1 MRFLKNKILKANEAL
16 QKKLNKNSVKQSG
29 PFGIQTLENSFPL
42 NNKTDDNFEVSKE
55 IVKTQSTKQ
64 KGKAKASKAPKKRTR
79 KPSSTKNLVINYGK
93 AIASFATSHLAVSYL
108 EPILKKEGVTHQE
121 FIDFISQSK
130 KSIGGIKSFRYLILT
145 TEEDD
150 ERVVA
155 CKKVFREISTVF
167 IKFFSVNWI
176 MHGKVTHKITYLKY
190 RFKMLRRIQDPENF
204 TYVKQRIY
212 SKKQI

>member
-16 QKKLNKNSVKQSG
+16 QKKTLNSLSPNLSNLSLSQSQISTPSSEEYSSSSSNSSPTCKPKSHK
-29 PFGIQTLENSFPL
+29 SFEAEM
-42 NNKTDDNFEVSKE
+42 T
-55 IVKTQSTKQ
+55 TK
-64 KGKAKASKAPKKRTR
+64 KKRTR

-93 AIASFATSHLAVSYL
+93 AIASFAVSHLAVSYL
-108 EPILKKEGVTHQE
+108 EPILKREALTLQE
-121 FIDFISQSK
+121 FINFISQSK
-130 KSIGGIKSFRYLILT
+130 KTIGGIKSFRYLILT

-150 ERVVA
+150 ERAAA
-155 CKKVFREISTVF
+155 CKKVFREISMVF

-176 MHGKVTHKITYLKY
+176 MHGKVTHKDTYLKY

-204 TYVKQRIY
+204 TYVKRRIY